1 MALPLMPSSN
11 KQQLKKGNVQWTSQK
26 MNSCFAVKPSEWIFF
41 KIWDQMRITSFHTLS
56 LKGKANEVPSTS
68 SKNSE
73 IGLLKTSSN
82 KLPHPTKTLTK
93 QIQID
98 WQSSNSRL
106 HRAFK
111 CSKQMKC
118 WQIQNNSVSDN
129 GLDEYTN
136 TTQQEADKEWSA
148 VIKMSHRAFL
158 FKQQHFCWTW
168 CTWKIDQK
176 VANPSLHYSILL
188 QGTSSIIF
196 SNLTYHNQFLHVN
209 TNETHALMLQLWVNS
224 QLPLPLIFFG
234 LNISS
239 LYGNISFGR
248 HTNLS

>member
-1 MALPLMPSSN
+1 
-11 KQQLKKGNVQWTSQK
+11 
-26 MNSCFAVKPSEWIFF
+26 
-41 KIWDQMRITSFHTLS
+41 MRITSFHTLS

-106 HRAFK
+106 HQAFK
-111 CSKQMKC
+111 CSKQIKC

-168 CTWKIDQK
+168 CTRKIDQK